1 MLKSKKDEKKYKKV
15 KKERNIR
22 KKILKEWILKI
33 VKMKVIIVRCRE
45 TLITGI

>member
-1 MLKSKKDEKKYKKV
+1 MKRNIKKQ